1 MMASRAMMDD
11 AMMDD
16 PKAERTPDMAIQIL
30 TILTMLAALPVL
42 LLTTAGCGQRDDSIS
57 DSGRQVDVVVTAARR
72 AEVPNYVAATGNLAA
87 EKTVMVST
95 RMMGW
100 IKRIHVEEGRPVSK
114 GDSLV
119 SIDATDLIAKQAA
132 VEAAIA
138 EAKAV
143 LANAQT
149 MVDRFEKLYAD
160 ESVSRQQLDDVLTG
174 RDRAAAALA
183 RARANLSEID
193 VNLSYLE
200 IMAPIDGIIAR
211 KMVEEG
217 DMANPGMPLI
227 VLEQAD
233 RMKVVAH
240 VGEKDVGKVRVG
252 EPIEVDVTSLPGA
265 VFTVPVA
272 RLIPAA
278 NPGSRTYDLE
288 AYIEN
293 SDGNLRS
300 GMFARVRIRTGRRQ
314 TILAATAAVI
324 RRGQLTGFWI
334 VREDRRTHLRWVRLG
349 SHFGNEVEVLSG
361 LSGDETL
368 VLSHTQP
375 LAEGDIAVV
384 TKHAPTETAMRQVG
398 DGGFGP
404 YCVQIGTFLL
414 PEDAQRRVAELA
426 EIGVTATLVIAPAD
440 GKIYQRVYVPNLADA
455 EEAKAL
461 GQRVESEL
469 GFAYLV
475 RKEN

>member
-1 MMASRAMMDD
+1 MMASR

-16 PKAERTPDMAIQIL
+16 PKAERTPDMAIQIRTIRMAPKIL
-30 TILTMLAALPVL
+30 RIMTILTMLAALPAL
-42 LLTTAGCGQRDDSIS
+42 LLTTAGCGQDDDGSR
-57 DSGRQVDVVVTAARR
+57 DSGKQVDVVVTAARR
-72 AEVPNYVAATGNLAA
+72 AEVPNYVAATGDLAA

-100 IKRIHVEEGRPVSK
+100 IKRIHVEEGHAVSK

-119 SIDATDLIAKQAA
+119 SIDATDLIAKRTA

-160 ESVSRQQLDDVLTG
+160 DSVSRQQLDDVLTG

-183 RARANLSEID
+183 RARANLSEIE

-233 RMKVVAH
+233 RMKVIAH

-265 VFTVPVA
+265 IFTVPVA

-288 AYIEN
+288 AYLEN
-293 SDGNLRS
+293 SEGRLRS
-300 GMFARVRIRTGRRQ
+300 GMFARVRIRTGIRQ
-314 TILAATAAVI
+314 TILAPTAAVI

-349 SHFGNEVEVLSG
+349 HHFGNEVEVLSG
-361 LSGDETL
+361 LSGEETL
-368 VLSHTQP
+368 VLSHAQP
-375 LAEGDIAVV
+375 LAEGDIAIY
-384 TKHAPTETAMRQVG
+384 QVD

-414 PEDAQRRVAELA
+414 REDAQRRVAELA

-440 GKIYQRVYVPNLADA
+440 GRIYQRVYVPNLANA
-455 EEAKAL
+455 EEANSL
-461 GQRVESEL
+461 GQRVKSEL

-475 RKEN
+475 RKEE